1 MHIRKN
7 DQVIVIAGNE
17 KGKSG
22 KVLKIYPET
31 QRVVVEGINFIKR
44 HTRPDQS
51 NPQGGIVEREGS
63 IHMSNV
69 MVICPKCN
77 EGVRTRSL
85 EVSGTDERVRHVRA
99 CVKCGEMVGGEG

>member
-7 DQVIVIAGNE
+7 DQVIVIAGND
-17 KGKSG
+17 KGKTG
-22 KVLKIYPET
+22 KVLKIYPRT

-44 HTRPDQS
+44 HTRADQK

-63 IHMSNV
+63 IHISNV

-77 EGVRTRSL
+77 EGVRTHSI
-85 EVSGTDERVRHVRA
+85 EVTGSDGRLRHVRA
-99 CVKCGEMVGGEG
+99 CARCGEMVGGEA